1 MMYKCIFDNTL
12 KIIGSSQ
19 LYVSKCV
26 VQNMYISWPDII
38 YTGQKPDKKTLWY
51 ILYRIRNIII
61 FLKDKYFLILNVI
74 FIITHWVNESPK
86 RGMIVTSWFNT
97 LHIKNVSRLPCVWK
111 VFLLSTFF
119 RINVSVNYEQCLSRI
134 LFKG

>member
-51 ILYRIRNIII
+51 ILYQIRNIII
-61 FLKDKYFLILNVI
+61 FLKDKYFLIVNVK
-74 FIITHWVNESPK
+74 SPK

>member
-38 YTGQKPDKKTLWY
+38 YTGQKPDKKNFV
-51 ILYRIRNIII
+51 IHIVSN
-61 FLKDKYFLILNVI
+61 KKYYHF
-74 FIITHWVNESPK
+74 PQ
-86 RGMIVTSWFNT
+86 G
-97 LHIKNVSRLPCVWK
+97 
-111 VFLLSTFF
+111 
-119 RINVSVNYEQCLSRI
+119 
-134 LFKG
+134 